1 MTDQATVSTTDSGVP
16 PAVDA
21 QALLDLA
28 DGYHSRVTRSL
39 GSRELAGHLVKTYAI
54 EAPGRTLTTT
64 LHEAADR
71 LAAAQLRLDR
81 AVGGLGIGC
90 LIVHSGGDGDYV
102 LLLSWI
108 EGCMSR
114 LAIFTGP
121 KGQPEL
127 LRPAPAGLAPCIWE
141 AAVLAHER
149 DAFVRRI
156 LQDHSP
162 VVERLQTWTADVF
175 PSSDAAPITAVA
187 PAEPGSF
194 VVSEAGDVAGR

>member
-1 MTDQATVSTTDSGVP
+1 MTDQTTVRTSDCGIP

-28 DGYHSRVTRSL
+28 VEYHSRATRSL
-39 GSRELAGHLVKTYAI
+39 GSRELAGHLVKSYAI

-64 LHEAADR
+64 LHQAADR
-71 LAAAQLRLDR
+71 LAAAQLSLDR

-108 EGCMSR
+108 EGLMSR
-114 LAIFTGP
+114 LAIFTAP

-127 LRPAPAGLAPCIWE
+127 LRPAPAGLAPCVWE

-156 LQDHSP
+156 LQGHSTL
-162 VVERLQTWTADVF
+162 VERLQTWTADVF
-175 PSSDAAPITAVA
+175 PSSDASLIDAAAMTAVA
-187 PAEPGSF
+187 PAEPG
-194 VVSEAGDVAGR
+194 ARA